1 MMDQI
6 ITKYYGMVPYKKSME
21 LQSKIHSSVVIGASD
36 HLILLQH
43 DHVITMGRTAD
54 SNDILMDENTLKELN
69 ISVHHTDR
77 GGDVTYH
84 GPGQLIGYPIINLKK
99 HKLGPLD
106 YLELLKT
113 SISLVLNNHGIKSNS
128 KDVPMGVWVGNSKIA
143 SLGIKVSRG
152 VTLHGF
158 ALNVTTNLDY
168 FDYIIP
174 CGLPEAKSTSM
185 EKELGHSLCLAKI
198 AEEITQHLAEV
209 LRLDA
214 NPSSIKNNTKTK
226 SG

>member
-1 MMDQI
+1 MDQI
-6 ITKYYGMVPYKKSME
+6 ITKYYGKVPYKKSME
-21 LQSKIHSSVVIGASD
+21 LQRKIHSSVVTGASD

-43 DHVITMGRTAD
+43 DHVITMGRTA
-54 SNDILMDENTLKELN
+54 SPNDILMDQNTLKDLS
-69 ISVHHTDR
+69 ISVHRTDR
-77 GGDVTYH
+77 GGEVTYH
-84 GPGQLIGYPIINLKK
+84 GPGQLIGYPIINLRK

-113 SISLVLNNHGIKSNS
+113 SISLVLNNHGIKSKS

-185 EKELGHSLCLAKI
+185 EKELGRSLCLAKI
-198 AEEITQHLAEV
+198 AEEVTQHLAEA

-214 NPSSIKNNTKTK
+214 SPSSIKTNTETI